1 MAQIEVFLSIS
12 LDGVMQSPA
21 RPDEDTRGGFTRG
34 GWAGPYADPVMWE
47 DMGRAGSILLGRR
60 TYEDFYDVWPKRTD
74 NPFTPVLNASQKYVA
89 SRTLEEP
96 LPWDNSV
103 LPAGVPPPTLEEPP
117 PWEDS
122 VLLGGDVPAAIA
134 ELKERVDQDIVILG
148 SGELVR
154 SLMPTELIDRY
165 VLSIHPLVLGA
176 GQRLFVDG
184 GPPADLELG
193 GCRATATG
201 VMIATFVAQPRD

>member
-1 MAQIEVFLSIS
+1 MAKIEVFISVS
-12 LDGVMQSPA
+12 LDGVMQAPA

-34 GWAGPYADPVMWE
+34 GGAGPGAEPAMWE
-47 DMGRAGSILLGRR
+47 DMGSAGSILLGRR

-96 LPWDNSV
+96 LPWEN
-103 LPAGVPPPTLEEPP
+103 
-117 PWEDS
+117 S

-184 GPPADLELG
+184 GPPADLELEG
-193 GCRATATG
+193 SRTTATG
-201 VMIATFVAQPRD
+201 VMIATFVAQPRG